1 MNGKILTS
9 NDSQAPSLGWG
20 TPYVIVLLVVSL
32 ILMAVFA
39 VWESRFAHDPIM
51 PLTLFKA
58 PSFSA
63 LAVAVLFIYMSVG
76 ICLWYMIAWQQII
89 RGWTVLQV
97 AFGWAPYAIG
107 ASLSVGI
114 AAWLIPR
121 WEAQYILASGCLA
134 SIAALVLLSCMP
146 EQQTYWAQVFPAT
159 FLGSFCAD
167 FVYVAAQIIASNS
180 VGKREQGV
188 AGSLIGTLN
197 LYGNS
202 LGLGFA
208 GTVEAQVAKSSGE
221 VMSFRAALWF
231 GAALGVTALV
241 LDLVFVRVPKNTQ
254 EGWKSS
260 GSSVE
265 RGIDSVGLA
274 EVRGQSEA

>member
-1 MNGKILTS
+1 M
-9 NDSQAPSLGWG
+9 
-20 TPYVIVLLVVSL
+20 SL
-32 ILMAVFA
+32 IFIGVF
-39 VWESRFAHDPIM
+39 VIWESRFAQDPIM
-51 PLTLFKA
+51 PLSLFKA
-58 PSFSA
+58 PSFNA
-63 LAVAVLFIYMSVG
+63 LIVAVLFIYMSVG

-107 ASLSVGI
+107 ASMSVGM

-121 WEAQYILASGCLA
+121 WEAQYILACGCLT
-134 SIAALVLLSCMP
+134 SIIALVLLSCMP

-188 AGSLIGTLN
+188 AGSLVGTLN

-208 GTVEAQVAKSSGE
+208 GTVEAQVAKSAGE

-231 GAALGVTALV
+231 GAGLAVIALV
-241 LDLVFVRVPKNTQ
+241 LDLAFVRMPKDNS

-265 RGIDSVGLA
+265 RGIDTVGPP
-274 EVRGQSEA
+274 EV

>member
-1 MNGKILTS
+1 M
-9 NDSQAPSLGWG
+9 
-20 TPYVIVLLVVSL
+20 IVLLVVSL
-32 ILMAVFA
+32 ILMAVFVA
-39 VWESRFAHDPIM
+39 WESRFAQDPVM
-51 PLTLFKA
+51 PLSLFKA
-58 PSFSA
+58 PSFGA

-107 ASLSVGI
+107 ASMSVGL

-134 SIAALVLLSCMP
+134 SIVALVLLSCMP

-208 GTVEAQVAKSSGE
+208 GTVEAQVAKSAGE

-231 GAALGVTALV
+231 GAALGVIALV
-241 LDLVFVRVPKNTQ
+241 LDLVFVRMPKNDQ

-265 RGIDSVGLA
+265 RGIDTVGLA
-274 EVRGQSEA
+274 EVRREGEV

>member
-1 MNGKILTS
+1 MHREMLTTL
-9 NDSQAPSLGWG
+9 NSQAPSLGWG
-20 TPYVIVLLVVSL
+20 TPYVIVLLLVSL
-32 ILMAVFA
+32 ILMAVFVA
-39 VWESRFAHDPIM
+39 WESRFAQDPVM
-51 PLTLFKA
+51 PLSLFKA
-58 PSFSA
+58 PSFGA
-63 LAVAVLFIYMSVG
+63 LAIAVLFIYMSVG

-107 ASLSVGI
+107 ASMSVGL

-208 GTVEAQVAKSSGE
+208 GTVEAQVAKSAGE
-221 VMSFRAALWF
+221 AMSFRAALWF

-241 LDLVFVRVPKNTQ
+241 LDLVFVRMPKNDQ

-265 RGIDSVGLA
+265 RGIDAVGLA
-274 EVRGQSEA
+274 EVGGRSEV

>member
-1 MNGKILTS
+1 MHGKMLRIL
-9 NDSQAPSLGWG
+9 DSQAPSLGWG
-20 TPYVIVLLVVSL
+20 TTYVIVLLVVSL
-32 ILMAVFA
+32 ILMVVFA
-39 VWESRFAHDPIM
+39 LWESRFAHDPVM
-51 PLTLFKA
+51 PLSLFKA

-107 ASLSVGI
+107 ASMSVGI

-134 SIAALVLLSCMP
+134 SIIALVLLSCMP

-208 GTVEAQVAKSSGE
+208 GTVEAQVAKSAGE

-241 LDLVFVRVPKNTQ
+241 LDLVFVRMPKNTQ

-260 GSSVE
+260 ESSVE

-274 EVRGQSEA
+274 EVRGRREV